1 MARPSLR
8 LRIDSP
14 YPGESMSSFLSR
26 AAQFY
31 AMPAPSL
38 FTELLHGRNWSA
50 LERRDVDLAPS
61 PALGQRLS
69 EVVSDWRSP
78 AEKHRGYMR
87 SEEHRS
93 EFQPL
98 MRSSYAVFCLEKNT
112 P

>member
-1 MARPSLR
+1 MARPALR

-38 FTELLHGRNWSA
+38 LKELLHGRNWSA

-61 PALGQRLS
+61 PALEQRLS
-69 EVVSDWRSP
+69 AVVSDWRSP
-78 AEKHRGYMR
+78 AR
-87 SEEHRS
+87 SEEHTS
-93 EFQPL
+93 ELPSL
-98 MRSSYAVFCLEKNT
+98 MRNSYAVFTLQKK
-112 P
+112 